1 MSKGRKLSLDEKVLW
16 DKISKT
22 ISDSK
27 FILSNIDEEE
37 ETKNK
42 KIKPIKS
49 IQKIVTDLKDQSR
62 IKPRFG
68 ETLGTMD
75 QNTLRKLKR
84 GKLTPEAKLDL
95 HGLTTDQ
102 AYKALYSFINNN
114 YKLKKRLV
122 LIITGKGERNYNS
135 EDSFSNK
142 GVLRKTVPQWLKSPA
157 ISGFILDFVQSHIK
171 DGGSGALY
179 VYLKKNKNFKN
190 IDG

>member
-16 DKISKT
+16 NKISET
-22 ISDSK
+22 INDPKST
-27 FILSNIDEEE
+27 FLNIDEDVEAK
-37 ETKNK
+37 KNK
-42 KIKPIKS
+42 KIPIKLTK
-49 IQKIVTDLKDQSR
+49 KIITDEKDQPQLKSR
-62 IKPRFG
+62 AGK
-68 ETLGTMD
+68 TSVSMD

-102 AYKALYSFINNN
+102 AYKALLSFINKN

-135 EDSFSNK
+135 ESSFAIK

-157 ISGFILDFVQSHIK
+157 INGFILDFVQSHIK

-179 VYLKKNKNFKN
+179 VYLKKNKKLQE
-190 IDG
+190 

>member
-1 MSKGRKLSLDEKVLW
+1 MKKGRKLSSDEKALW
-16 DKISKT
+16 NKISRT

-27 FILSNIDEEE
+27 PISTDMDEEK
-37 ETKNK
+37 ETV
-42 KIKPIKS
+42 IKENNLLKLKS
-49 IQKIVTDLKDQSR
+49 ILNPALKNNPTA
-62 IKPRFG
+62 KPKSENDSG
-68 ETLGTMD
+68 SID
-75 QNTLRKLKR
+75 QNILRRLKR
-84 GKLTPEAKLDL
+84 GKLSPEARLDL
-95 HGLTTDQ
+95 HGLTRDQ

-135 EDSFSNK
+135 EDSFANK

-179 VYLKKNKNFKN
+179 VYLKKNKKV
-190 IDG
+190 

>member
-62 IKPRFG
+62 IKPS
-68 ETLGTMD
+68 LGNPLVTMD

-102 AYKALYSFINNN
+102 AYKALFSFINNN

-135 EDSFSNK
+135 KDSFSNK

-157 ISGFILDFVQSHIK
+157 LNGFILDFVQSHIK

-179 VYLKKNKNFKN
+179 VYLKKNKKL
-190 IDG
+190 

>member
-1 MSKGRKLSLDEKVLW
+1 MSKGRKLSSDEKALW
-16 DKISKT
+16 NKISKT
-22 ISDSK
+22 ISDPK
-27 FILSNIDEEE
+27 TIPTNINEEKE
-37 ETKNK
+37 IVKNEN
-42 KIKPIKS
+42 S
-49 IQKIVTDLKDQSR
+49 SR
-62 IKPRFG
+62 A
-68 ETLGTMD
+68 LD
-75 QNTLRKLKR
+75 QNILRRLKR
-84 GKLTPEAKLDL
+84 GKLSPEAKLDL
-95 HGLTTDQ
+95 HGLTTEQ

-179 VYLKKNKNFKN
+179 VYLKKNKKF
-190 IDG
+190 